1 MMLISIECIHI
12 HNDDLIL
19 CGRGTDICRF
29 SPCDE
34 LISLPIDIEMERSKI
49 LDIDIEKKNQPQ
61 MEESE
66 EIIADES

>member
-1 MMLISIECIHI
+1 
-12 HNDDLIL
+12 
-19 CGRGTDICRF
+19 
-29 SPCDE
+29 
-34 LISLPIDIEMERSKI
+34 MERSKI